1 MVLLYVWLNKRSLS
15 ELTCPQSL
23 KFYKFSE
30 HCCESIWTKPCVLFC
45 VYHTK
50 SEQIEM
56 NLKMMEGKY
65 TGRVV
70 ESH

>member
-1 MVLLYVWLNKRSLS
+1 MFWERKKFLKD
-15 ELTCPQSL
+15 PQSFTNSL
-23 KFYKFSE
+23 NTVVNLS
-30 HCCESIWTKPCVLFC
+30 TKPCVLFC
-45 VYHTK
+45 VYHTE

-65 TGRVV
+65 AGGVV